1 MTKYRETLDRVFH
14 ALSDG
19 TRRAIV
25 ARLVHGPASVSHLA
39 EPLDLA
45 LPTVMQHLGVLEDAG
60 IVASHKI
67 GRTRTVQ
74 LVPDA
79 FVDDMWLDDRH
90 ASTSITTVE
99 FAADGDRT
107 QLTFTEQGVHLD
119 GVQGPGPDA
128 AAGREHGTRELLE
141 GIETALAATTGP
153 DA

>member
-1 MTKYRETLDRVFH
+1 MTKYRDSLDRVFH
-14 ALSDG
+14 ALGDG

-79 FVDDMWLDDRH
+79 FVEANGWLVDHR
-90 ASTSITTVE
+90 
-99 FAADGDRT
+99 
-107 QLTFTEQGVHLD
+107 L
-119 GVQGPGPDA
+119 P
-128 AAGREHGTRELLE
+128 RERELDRLGHFLTPPE
-141 GIETALAATTGP
+141 DQERPT
-153 DA
+153 

>member
-79 FVDDMWLDDRH
+79 FVDANAWLLDHRLPQEQRLDRLGH
-90 ASTSITTVE
+90 FLTP
-99 FAADGDRT
+99 T
-107 QLTFTEQGVHLD
+107 QDQ
-119 GVQGPGPDA
+119 
-128 AAGREHGTRELLE
+128 
-141 GIETALAATTGP
+141 ETPT
-153 DA
+153 